1 MKVLMVNKFLYPN
14 GGSETYVFRLGKQLQ
29 KEGCEVQYFGMK
41 DDRNIVGNNVGSY
54 TSNMDF
60 HSGKLSKL
68 LYPFK
73 IIYSIEARRAIRR
86 VLDDFCPDVVHL
98 NNFNFQI
105 TPSILYEIRKFERQ
119 TGQAVKI
126 LFTAHDY
133 QLICPNHMMRCPV
146 TESNCDKCIDGTYG
160 GCVRGKC
167 IHGSA
172 IKSLIGAVEG
182 WVYRTL
188 KVYRKI
194 DVIIC
199 PSAFMQRQLEHHP
212 DLRGRTV
219 MLHNFTTVSISGE
232 GLQQE
237 KENYVLYFGR
247 YAKEKGIETLLKVCE
262 RLPEIPFVFAGKGP
276 YEDRIEKIKNI
287 RNLGFL
293 TAEQLQP
300 VIAKAS
306 FSIYPSEW
314 YENCPFSVME
324 SIQYGTP
331 VIGADIGGIPELIE
345 NGVTGNIFTSGNA
358 EELTV
363 KIREL
368 WEDKE
373 KLAVYSDNCLKAD
386 FISPEKYVSVLK
398 QYYGN

>member
-1 MKVLMVNKFLYPN
+1 M
-14 GGSETYVFRLGKQLQ
+14 
-29 KEGCEVQYFGMK
+29 
-41 DDRNIVGNNVGSY
+41 
-54 TSNMDF
+54 
-60 HSGKLSKL
+60 
-68 LYPFK
+68 
-73 IIYSIEARRAIRR
+73 
-86 VLDDFCPDVVHL
+86 
-98 NNFNFQI
+98 
-105 TPSILYEIRKFERQ
+105 
-119 TGQAVKI
+119 
-126 LFTAHDY
+126 
-133 QLICPNHMMRCPV
+133 
-146 TESNCDKCIDGTYG
+146 
-160 GCVRGKC
+160 RGKC

-232 GLQQE
+232 SLQQE

-373 KLAVYSDNCLKAD
+373 KLAVYSDNCLKED